1 MESTTYL
8 KNLRIAPKKL
18 RFFADHVKKMT
29 PAAAVESLL
38 YSPTKPARVF
48 YKSIKSAINNAKQT
62 LKVGD
67 DLLQFKTLAIEEGQK
82 MRRYRPAG
90 RGTANTIKKRYSHIK
105 IVLVAKPGAPIAEA
119 KPAVEEKKEVKETK
133 EVKAAE
139 AKPKAAAR
147 KRTVKKE
154 VKAEEKK

>member
-1 MESTTYL
+1 MESITYL

-18 RFFADHVKKMT
+18 RFYAGHVKKMT
-29 PAAAVESLL
+29 PAAAVDSLL

-82 MRRYRPAG
+82 MKRYRPAG

-105 IVLVAKPGAPIAEA
+105 IVLVAKQAPIIQEEV
-119 KPAVEEKKEVKETK
+119 KPVVEEKKVESK
-133 EVKAAE
+133 E
-139 AKPKAAAR
+139 AKPKAPATR
-147 KRTVKKE
+147 KRVVKKE
-154 VKAEEKK
+154 AKIEEKI

>member
-67 DLLQFKTLAIEEGQK
+67 DLLQFKTLLVEEGQK
-82 MRRYRPAG
+82 MKRYQPAG
-90 RGTANTIKKRYSHIK
+90 RGTANTIKKKFSHIK
-105 IVLVAKPGAPIAEA
+105 IVLVAKEGATQI
-119 KPAVEEKKEVKETK
+119 VSEKKEEPKEKEIAKADATVKT
-133 EVKAAE
+133 
-139 AKPKAAAR
+139 AKPKTKA
-147 KRTVKKE
+147 KMVKKVE
-154 VKAEEKK
+154 KEEKDK